1 MFSQCV
7 FVLVL
12 WGVICDGTSYIIDL
26 SLRFAHVGPPAGA
39 VPGGYSGP
47 FEYFKGLFSFI

>member
-12 WGVICDGTSYIIDL
+12 WGVICDGTFCIIDS
-26 SLRFAHVGPPAGA
+26 SLRFAHVGPPADA

-47 FEYFKGLFSFI
+47 FEYFKRLFSFI